1 MKRLL
6 IACLI
11 ALPFGA
17 SADDLQSRQ
26 QASAGAIKEF
36 GEKLKGELG
45 RAMKEGGPGR
55 AIEVCQKVAPAIAEE
70 QSAKT
75 GWRVARTSLK
85 TRNSANVP
93 DAWEA
98 KVLESFEARKAKG
111 EPVDSLAFAEVVEQN
126 GKQAYRF
133 MKAIPTAEVCLKCHG
148 ENIEPGIAAKLNELY
163 PADKARGFKLGDIR
177 GAFTVT
183 QPM

>member
-11 ALPFGA
+11 ALPFAA
-17 SADDLQSRQ
+17 SADDLQDRK

-45 RAMKEGGPGR
+45 RAMKDGGPTK
-55 AIEVCQKVAPAIAEE
+55 AIEVCHTVAPILAQE

-75 GWRVARTSLK
+75 GWRIARTSLK
-85 TRNSANVP
+85 TRNSANEP
-93 DAWEA
+93 DSWET
-98 KVLESFEARKAKG
+98 KVLQKFEERKAKG
-111 EPVDSLAFAEVVEQN
+111 EPVDTLAFGEVVEQN
-126 GKQAYRF
+126 GTKAFRF
-133 MKAIPTAEVCLKCHG
+133 MKAIPTGEVCLKCHG
-148 ENIEPGIAAKLNELY
+148 ENIEPGVATKLSELY

-177 GAFTVT
+177 GAFSVT